1 MGDTSAAETVTRALA
16 IPLQR
21 DDFHRTL
28 IRELIGTLQDVVGQE
43 EAAGFISIVG
53 QRLGDQI
60 DAIYRSALG
69 VERLTRAQVTEVLV
83 DLERRIEGDFSVIEK
98 TDEKIVLGN
107 RTSALDEPVIDRPAM
122 EIIIAN
128 VLGVIA
134 AENLGYSKIVI
145 EEAIAQGAAR
155 RQVVVYLK
163 PTPEAEAS
171 QGREFFQ
178 GIG

>member
-1 MGDTSAAETVTRALA
+1 MGDSSTPETAARALS

-43 EAAGFISIVG
+43 EAAGFVSIVG
-53 QRLGDQI
+53 QRIGDQI

-69 VERLTRAQVTEVLV
+69 VERLSRAQVTEVLV
-83 DLERRIEGDFSVIEK
+83 DLERRIEGEFSVIEK
-98 TDEKIVLGN
+98 NDEKIVLGN
-107 RTSALDEPVIDRPAM
+107 RTCSLDEPVIDRPAM
-122 EIIIAN
+122 EMIIAN

-134 AENLGYSKIVI
+134 AENLGYSKIVL
-145 EEAIAQGAAR
+145 EEAIVQGVPR
-155 RQVVVYLK
+155 RQVVIYLK
-163 PTPEAEAS
+163 PTLEAEAA